1 MPPVDAMPGGR
12 RASNSRMNARVV
24 GLSIVVLAALARAD
38 DRAQAEPNA
47 SEITLTID
55 AIDRVRA
62 PGAAP
67 GLGYV
72 SGRALAHQGELELFD
87 VVFVIDTS
95 GSTASSSGLG
105 AGSGWLKRLPGVPV
119 KRSESILGAEV
130 AAIESLL
137 GDFDP
142 RTTRVGLVS
151 FAGSENPH
159 ADSAW
164 VEAPLTSD
172 YAEMRRALADRL
184 LVDPEGGT
192 NLRAGLLRG
201 AIELL
206 GTRSA
211 ESRPRKNAGRHL
223 VVLTDGLPTLPERNP
238 EGAAIRAARSLAKR
252 GVRAHVFE
260 IGGRTWSRSE
270 AGPEIAR
277 ITHGE
282 HHTVSDLAELAPLLG
297 QIEFRALR
305 ELRVANRTTGEPA
318 VELVK
323 DADGEYAA
331 LVAVVAGTNRI
342 EVVAIASDGRERRVE
357 REIVFSD
364 TSLDAR
370 QRARQ
375 ERLLALHGAA
385 GARQKAAREKTL
397 AVEPERAQPP
407 AN

>member
-1 MPPVDAMPGGR
+1 MH
-12 RASNSRMNARVV
+12 ARVV
-24 GLSIVVLAALARAD
+24 GLSIAVLTGLARAD
-38 DRAQAEPNA
+38 DRARAEPDA
-47 SEITLTID
+47 SEITVTID

-62 PGAAP
+62 PGVEP

-72 SGRALAHQGELELFD
+72 SGRALAHPGELELFD
-87 VVFVIDTS
+87 VMFVIDTS
-95 GSTASSSGLG
+95 GSTATSSGLG
-105 AGSGWLKRLPGVPV
+105 EGSSWLRRLPGLP
-119 KRSESILGAEV
+119 RRRGDSILGAEV

-172 YAEMRRALADRL
+172 YAQMRQALADRL

-211 ESRPRKNAGRHL
+211 ESTPRKNAARHL

-238 EGAAIRAARSLAKR
+238 EGGAIRAARSLAKR

-260 IGGRTWSRSE
+260 IGTRPRDRSR
-270 AGPEIAR
+270 AGPEVAR

-282 HHTVSDLAELAPLLG
+282 HHAVSDLAELAPLLG

-305 ELRVANRTTGEPA
+305 ELRVANRTTGA
-318 VELVK
+318 KALELVK
-323 DADGEYAA
+323 DDDGEYAA
-331 LVAVVAGTNRI
+331 LVPVLAGTNRI

-385 GARQKAAREKTL
+385 GAREKAARAKTL
-397 AVEPERAQPP
+397 AVEPERTEPP
-407 AN
+407 PN

>member
-1 MPPVDAMPGGR
+1 MHGR
-12 RASNSRMNARVV
+12 REASNSKMNVRVV
-24 GLSIVVLAALARAD
+24 GLSIVLLAGLVRAD
-38 DRAQAEPNA
+38 DRARAEPDG
-47 SEITLTID
+47 SEITLTLD
-55 AIDRVRA
+55 SIDRVRA
-62 PGAAP
+62 PAAEP

-87 VVFVIDTS
+87 VMFVIDTS
-95 GSTASSSGLG
+95 GSTASSSGVG
-105 AGSGWLKRLPGVPV
+105 EGSSWLKRLPGVPV
-119 KRSESILGAEV
+119 RRSESILGAEV

-137 GDFDP
+137 DGFDP

-151 FAGSENPH
+151 FAGSENPR

-172 YAEMRRALADRL
+172 YAQMRKALADRL

-211 ESRPRKNAGRHL
+211 ESTRRRNAGLHV

-238 EGAAIRAARSLAKR
+238 EGGAIRAARSLAKR

-260 IGGRTWSRSE
+260 IGARGWGRSHAGSE
-270 AGPEIAR
+270 VAR

-297 QIEFRALR
+297 RIEFHSLR
-305 ELRVANRTTGEPA
+305 ELRVTNRTTGAPA
-318 VELVK
+318 LELVK
-323 DADGEYAA
+323 DDDGEYGA
-331 LVAVVAGTNRI
+331 LVSVVAGVNRI
-342 EVVAIASDGRERRVE
+342 EVVAIASDGREHRVE

-364 TSLDAR
+364 AQLDGR

-375 ERLLALHGAA
+375 ERLLALHSAA
-385 GARQKAAREKTL
+385 NAREKSAREKTL
-397 AVEPERAQPP
+397 AVEPERAKPP
-407 AN
+407 VD

>member
-1 MPPVDAMPGGR
+1 MV
-12 RASNSRMNARVV
+12 NARIL
-24 GLSIVVLAALARAD
+24 GLSIVLLAGLARAD
-38 DRAQAEPNA
+38 DRAQAEPDA
-47 SEITLTID
+47 SEITLTLD

-62 PGAAP
+62 PAAAEP

-105 AGSGWLKRLPGVPV
+105 GGSGWLTHLPGVAV
-119 KRSESILGAEV
+119 RRSESILGAEV

-137 GDFDP
+137 GGFDP

-151 FAGSENPH
+151 FAGSEDPH
-159 ADSAW
+159 VDSAW

-172 YAEMRRALADRL
+172 YAQMRRALADRL

-211 ESRPRKNAGRHL
+211 ESTPRKNASRHL

-252 GVRAHVFE
+252 GVRVHVFE
-260 IGGRTWSRSE
+260 IGGSTWGRSE

-277 ITHGE
+277 ATHGE
-282 HHTVSDLAELAPLLG
+282 HHRVGDLAQLAPLLG
-297 QIEFRALR
+297 RIEFRALR
-305 ELRVANRTTGEPA
+305 ELRVANLTTGA
-318 VELVK
+318 KALELVK
-323 DADGEYAA
+323 DDDGGYGA
-331 LVAVVAGTNRI
+331 LVPVVAGTNRI

-357 REIVFSD
+357 RELVFGD
-364 TSLDAR
+364 VTLDAL

-375 ERLLALHGAA
+375 ERLLALHSAA
-385 GARQKAAREKTL
+385 GARDKASHEKTL
-397 AVEPERAQPP
+397 AVEPERAKSP